1 MGSVISATLLLAF
14 CLLIPQTL
22 LAADMEITPFSTI
35 NQQPTL
41 KLYGFPLNSSAT
53 LTPAGKLD
61 IALLQ
66 EITSDFS
73 TAANPKEQLLFDG
86 EAYRTTLA
94 VTFGI
99 NDKLDAGINIPYLL
113 YSGGFLDN
121 FIIDWHDTFGMRQGG
136 RDSAPKGAVN
146 YSYRKNGVDKL
157 KMANSGSGIGD
168 ISLTAGRK
176 LYEDSDS
183 NLSLRGTL
191 KLPTGDS
198 SELRGSGSTDLAL
211 SLCGATRGTTGWGR
225 LGLFGSAGLLAMTDG
240 RVIAEQQEN
249 FAIFGTLGAGW
260 SPASWIAFKLQL
272 NTNSPLYRQSS
283 LRQLSNSAVMLT
295 TGGTLLLP
303 DNYKLDLGVA
313 EDISVG
319 TAPDVTF
326 HFGLSRL
333 F

>member
-1 MGSVISATLLLAF
+1 MGAGMPAAILLAIF
-14 CLLIPQTL
+14 LLIPQSL
-22 LAADMEITPFSTI
+22 LAANLEITPFSTI

-53 LTPAGKLD
+53 TTPAGRFN

-66 EITSDFS
+66 EIASDYS
-73 TAANPKEQLLFDG
+73 TAANSKERLVFDG

-94 VTFGI
+94 VTYGI
-99 NDKLDAGINIPYLL
+99 SEKLDAGVNIPYLL
-113 YSGGFLDN
+113 YGGGFLDH
-121 FIIDWHDTFGMRQGG
+121 FIIDWHDFFGMKQGG
-136 RDSAPKGAVN
+136 RDRAPKGAVN
-146 YSYRKNGVDKL
+146 YSYRKNGVEKL
-157 KMANSGSGIGD
+157 KMAGSGSGVGD

-176 LYEDSDS
+176 LYESPDS
-183 NLSLRGTL
+183 NLSLRSAL

-198 SELRGSGSTDLAL
+198 SALRGSGSTDLAL
-211 SLCGATRGTTGWGR
+211 SLCGTTRGATSWGR
-225 LGLFGSAGLLAMTDG
+225 LGLFGSAGLLAMTDS
-240 RVIAEQQEN
+240 RIIADQQEN

-260 SPASWIAFKLQL
+260 TPASWLSFKLQL
-272 NTNSPLYRQSS
+272 NANSSLYRQSS
-283 LRQLSNSAVMLT
+283 LKQLANGAVMLT

-303 DNYKLDLGVA
+303 DNYRLDLGVA